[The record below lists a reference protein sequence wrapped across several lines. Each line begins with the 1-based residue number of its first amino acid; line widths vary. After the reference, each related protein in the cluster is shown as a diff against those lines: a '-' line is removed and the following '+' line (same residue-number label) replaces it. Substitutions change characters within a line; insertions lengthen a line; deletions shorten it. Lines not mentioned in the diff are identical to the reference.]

1 MNQPATDFD
10 VITAFR
16 ADFPALKHYT
26 YMDVAARGVP
36 SATTRAALFAHMDD
50 RVNNG
55 GDKERMFATIE
66 RARGRF
72 AQLINAQA
80 DEVTYTKNIS
90 EGLNMVATGLG
101 LKAGDN
107 VVVCPDLEHSNN
119 VYCWLNLQRQGV
131 EVRLVKAGENA
142 AMPVDDMIARMD
154 ARTRCLTASTVS
166 FAPGFRTDVERLGKA
181 CRERGVCFLVD
192 AAQTAGIM
200 HTDVMASNIDAL
212 TTSTQKGLLADYGMG
227 FLYVR
232 REWAEKMQPAYLARF
247 GVDLGDAHE
256 AALGDLS
263 FKFATAARRFDLGN
277 YNFANATMVD
287 VSIKQ
292 LLDVGTLCIEAHVC
306 NLSHAL
312 VQGFC
317 DMCVPVA
324 GGLPGPHLAG
334 IVTVGAMSANH
345 YGTEDERFNQ
355 LYKFLMENNVRLSIR
370 RGLLRFSLHGY
381 NNRDDVERVLALSK
395 QFLSTVKH

>member
-1 MNQPATDFD
+1 MNQPNTEFD
-10 VITAFR
+10 VIAAFR
-16 ADFPALKHYT
+16 EDFPALKNWA

-36 SATTRAALFAHMDD
+36 SATTRAALYAHMDD
-50 RVNNG
+50 RTSSG

-72 AQLINAQA
+72 AELINAHA

-107 VVVCPDLEHSNN
+107 VVVCPDLEHPNN

-154 ARTRCLTASTVS
+154 GRTRCLTASTVS
-166 FAPGFRTDVERLGKA
+166 FAPGFRTDVAKLGTA

-192 AAQTAGIM
+192 AAQSAGIL
-200 HTDVMASNIDAL
+200 HTDVVTSNIDAL

-232 REWAEKMQPAYLARF
+232 RAWAEKMQPAYLARF

-277 YNFANATMVD
+277 YNFANAAMVD
-287 VSIKQ
+287 ASLKQ
-292 LLDVGTLCIEAHVC
+292 LLDLGTRRIEAHVC
-306 NLSHAL
+306 TLSHAL
-312 VQGFC
+312 VQGFY
-317 DMCVPVA
+317 DMGVPVA
-324 GGLPGPHLAG
+324 GGAPGPHLAG
-334 IVTVGAMSANH
+334 IVTVGNMTANH
-345 YGTEDERFNQ
+345 YGSDDERFNG
-355 LYKFLMENNVRLSIR
+355 LYQHLGDNQVKLSIR
-370 RGLLRFSLHGY
+370 RGLLRFSLHAY
-381 NNRDDVERVLALSK
+381 NNMADVGQVLALSRK
-395 QFLSTVKH
+395 YLQTNAS

>member
-1 MNQPATDFD
+1 MNQPGTGFD
-10 VITAFR
+10 VIAAFR
-16 ADFPALKHYT
+16 EDFPALRNYT

-36 SATTRAALFAHMDD
+36 SATTRAALDAHMDG
-50 RVNNG
+50 RVTNG

-72 AQLINAQA
+72 AELIHAHA

-107 VVVCPDLEHSNN
+107 VIVCPDLEHPNN

-154 ARTRCLTASTVS
+154 GRTRCLTASTVS
-166 FAPGFRTDVERLGKA
+166 FAPGFRTDVDKLGSA

-192 AAQTAGIM
+192 AAQSAGIM
-200 HTDVMASNIDAL
+200 HTDVAASNIDAL

-232 REWAEKMQPAYLARF
+232 REWAEKMRPAYLARF
-247 GVDLGDAHE
+247 GVDVGDAHE

-263 FKFATAARRFDLGN
+263 FNFAAAARRFDLGN
-277 YNFANATMVD
+277 YNFANAAMVD
-287 VSIKQ
+287 ASLKQ
-292 LLDVGTLCIEAHVC
+292 ILDIGTRRIEEHVC
-306 NLSHAL
+306 MLSHAL
-312 VQGFC
+312 VRGFC
-317 DMCVPVA
+317 DMGVPVA
-324 GGLPGPHLAG
+324 GGAPGPHLAG

-345 YGTEDERFNQ
+345 YGTEDERFNR
-355 LYKFLMENNVRLSIR
+355 LYKFLVENNVKLSIR
-370 RGLLRFSLHGY
+370 RGLLRFSLHAY
-381 NNRDDVERVLALSK
+381 NNMADVERVLALSRE
-395 QFLSTVKH
+395 FLSPIKH

>member
-1 MNQPATDFD
+1 MNQPGTEFD
-10 VITAFR
+10 TMAAFR
-16 ADFPALKHYT
+16 EDFPALKQWT

-36 SATTRAALFAHMDD
+36 SAATRAALYAHMED
-50 RVNNG
+50 RVMNG
-55 GDKERMFATIE
+55 GDKDRMFATIE

-72 AQLINAQA
+72 AQLVNAHA

-90 EGLNMVATGLG
+90 EGLNMVATGLN

-107 VVVCPDLEHSNN
+107 VIVCPDLEHPNN
-119 VYCWLNLQRQGV
+119 VYAWLNLQRQGV

-142 AMPVDDMIARMD
+142 VMPVDDMLARMD

-166 FAPGFRTDVERLGKA
+166 FAPGFRTDVDKLGRA

-192 AAQTAGIM
+192 AAQSAGIM
-200 HTDVMASNIDAL
+200 HTDVQASNIDAL

-227 FLYVR
+227 FLYVSR
-232 REWAEKMQPAYLARF
+232 AWAEKMQPAYLARF

-263 FKFATAARRFDLGN
+263 YKLAAGARRFDLGN

-287 VSIKQ
+287 ASLKQ
-292 LLDVGTLCIEAHVC
+292 LLELGTRRIEKHVTG
-306 NLSHAL
+306 LSHAL
-312 VQGFC
+312 VQGFY
-317 DMCVPVA
+317 DLEVPVA
-324 GGLPGPHLAG
+324 GGRPGPHLAG

-345 YGTEDERFNQ
+345 YGTGDERFNR
-355 LYKFLMENNVRLSIR
+355 LYQFLGENNVKLSIR
-370 RGLLRFSLHGY
+370 RGMLRFSLHAY
-381 NNRDDVERVLALSK
+381 NNMDDVERVLELSGK
-395 QFLSTVKH
+395 FLKAH

>member
-1 MNQPATDFD
+1 MNKPITDFEA
-10 VITAFR
+10 VAAFR
-16 ADFPALKHYT
+16 ADFPALKKYT

-36 SATTRAALFAHMDD
+36 SATTRAALYAHMDD
-50 RVNNG
+50 RTNSG
-55 GDKERMFATIE
+55 GDKDRMFATIE

-107 VVVCPDLEHSNN
+107 VVVCPDLEHPNN

-166 FAPGFRTDVERLGKA
+166 FAPGFRTAVDKLGKA

-192 AAQTAGIM
+192 AAQSAGIV
-200 HTDVMASNIDAL
+200 HTDVVASNIDAL

-232 REWAEKMQPAYLARF
+232 REWAQNMQPAYLARF

-263 FKFATAARRFDLGN
+263 FKFATGARRFDLGN
-277 YNFANATMVD
+277 YNFANAAMVD
-287 VSIKQ
+287 ASLKQ
-292 LLDVGTLCIEAHVC
+292 LLDLGTRRIEAHVC
-306 NLSHAL
+306 ALSHAL
-312 VQGFC
+312 VQGFY
-317 DMCVPVA
+317 DMGVPVA
-324 GGLPGPHLAG
+324 GGAPGPHLAG
-334 IVTVGAMSANH
+334 IVTVGAMSTNH
-345 YGTEDERFNQ
+345 YGTEDERFNK
-355 LYKFLMENNVRLSIR
+355 LYQYLGENNVKLSIR
-370 RGLLRFSLHGY
+370 RGMLRFSLHAY
-381 NNRDDVERVLALSK
+381 NNLDDVERVVALSK
-395 QFLSTVKH
+395 KFLGTNAR